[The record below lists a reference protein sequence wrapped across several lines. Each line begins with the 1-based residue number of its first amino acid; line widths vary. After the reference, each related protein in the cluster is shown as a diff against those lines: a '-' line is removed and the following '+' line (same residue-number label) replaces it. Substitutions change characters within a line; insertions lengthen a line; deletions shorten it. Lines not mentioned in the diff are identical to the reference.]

1 VRSAFDNEIE
11 VASGSDAEE
20 DALCLS
26 FDFSLTLCFNVVER
40 MAVAT
45 RSFFVSCFSVVR
57 GGYAN
62 KSGDPEQ
69 ITEKSVGMSKF
80 ELRPMRTV
88 GVKARE
94 KK

>member
-1 VRSAFDNEIE
+1 MRSAFDNEIE

-45 RSFFVSCFSVVR
+45 RSFFVSCFCCVLCLVSCVLFLV
-57 GGYAN
+57 
-62 KSGDPEQ
+62 
-69 ITEKSVGMSKF
+69 
-80 ELRPMRTV
+80 
-88 GVKARE
+88 ARFSFLVSCVLFMASCFDI
-94 KK
+94 K